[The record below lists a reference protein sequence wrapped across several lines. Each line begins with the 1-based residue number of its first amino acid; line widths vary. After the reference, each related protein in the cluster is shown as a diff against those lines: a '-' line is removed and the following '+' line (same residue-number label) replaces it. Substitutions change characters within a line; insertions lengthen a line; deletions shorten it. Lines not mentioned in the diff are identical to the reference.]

1 MEVNSIIQGV
11 LFSFLLFIASYIDI
25 KRRVIPEKFCI
36 LIALTA
42 LIDFRYLNLLGIFV
56 ALPLL
61 IAAMCKEDSIG
72 GGDIK
77 LVAVSGIVL
86 GFLKGMYGLM
96 IGLSLLTVF
105 YVFYVVVKKIG
116 RKQVAKDLYL
126 PLAPFLGLGFI
137 IIYFLTLGGR

>member
-96 IGLSLLTVF
+96 IGLSFLTVF
-105 YVFYVVVKKIG
+105 YVLYVVVRKIG